1 MGVVINTNIP
11 SISAARSLSATRKD
25 LEQAMER
32 LSSGKRING
41 AKDDAAGMSV
51 VTRMKAQITSLNQA
65 VRNTNDGIS
74 MLSTYDGAADEIEDI
89 LIRMRELA
97 VLAQN
102 ETYTVSDAR
111 NANLEFQALR
121 NEVDRI
127 SSKTKFNGSLDV
139 SSGGGALNYSFQ
151 VGFNGGD
158 AVTGTLNSLQLSA
171 LTAAVGSA
179 LTRGITA
186 VDIASTVAAQ
196 GSAFGATAVDAS
208 ALAGLSGAAGTITSG
223 NFANYS
229 QFANHASQAVDY
241 LDKGL
246 SNLNVARA
254 TVGATINRLEHTV
267 SNLMNVVQ
275 RTEEARSRIE
285 DADFATE
292 SAALARANVLVQAG
306 SAMLAQ
312 ANQNPQYV
320 LALLRS

>member
-11 SISAARSLSATRKD
+11 SISAARSLNATRID
-25 LEQAMER
+25 LERAMER

-65 VRNTNDGIS
+65 VRNANDGIS
-74 MLSTYDGAADEIEDI
+74 LIQTYDGAADEIEDI

-97 VLAQN
+97 TLVQN
-102 ETYTVSDAR
+102 GTYAAEDTA
-111 NANLEFQALR
+111 NANLEFVALKTEI
-121 NEVDRI
+121 NRI
-127 SSKTKFNGSLDV
+127 HEKTKFNGTLDL
-139 SSGGGALNYSFQ
+139 SSGAGATTYSFQ

-158 AVTGTLNSLQLSA
+158 AVSIGLGSLQ
-171 LTAAVGSA
+171 
-179 LTRGITA
+179 
-186 VDIASTVAAQ
+186 
-196 GSAFGATAVDAS
+196 AS
-208 ALAGLSGAAGTITSG
+208 ALASSLTNETTILDTDGIKDGSDAGNSSIAHGSAAVTALDAMLST
-223 NFANYS
+223 
-229 QFANHASQAVDY
+229 
-241 LDKGL
+241 
-246 SNLNVARA
+246 LNVNRA
-254 TVGATINRLEHTV
+254 TAGAVINRLEHTV

-312 ANQNPQYV
+312 ANQNPQFV